1 MQHYWQWNILKD
13 CRTQPLVNWLNWAK
27 ASYDKSWDV
36 LWSYFTQDIEYFGG
50 HPYKSPGLPT
60 TLKFST
66 NLAHVIIKRHKK
78 TCLFKNSMDEHWN
91 LKNCVKH
98 RTQKN
103 CDHSMCIALRL
114 NLFVHNYFANKNYIV
129 SKAKNHFFNES
140 EKHAF
145 LGTDSKTTWKYSP
158 KSFYFMFFKS

>member
-1 MQHYWQWNILKD
+1 MQHYWQWNIPKD
-13 CRTQPLVNWLNWAK
+13 CWTQPLVNWLNWAK
-27 ASYDKSWDV
+27 ASYDKIWDV
-36 LWSYFTQDIEYFGG
+36 LRSYFKQDIDYFGG

-129 SKAKNHFFNES
+129 SKAKMIF
-140 EKHAF
+140 
-145 LGTDSKTTWKYSP
+145 
-158 KSFYFMFFKS
+158 